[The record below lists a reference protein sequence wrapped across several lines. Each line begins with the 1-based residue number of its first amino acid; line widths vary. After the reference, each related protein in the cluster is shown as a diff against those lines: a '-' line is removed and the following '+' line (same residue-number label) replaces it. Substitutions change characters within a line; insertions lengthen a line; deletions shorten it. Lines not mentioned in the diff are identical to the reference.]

1 MNPFKVNKALKEFKK
16 DGKRVTVDVLSQKC
30 GGRVRHKYLRMS
42 KEMFECE
49 ENDGF
54 PRHWVVGLNLRGWL
68 FLWTSNPKSRFE
80 TVAVGDPS
88 VLGEETDEE

>member
-54 PRHWVVGLNLRGWL
+54 PRH
-68 FLWTSNPKSRFE
+68 
-80 TVAVGDPS
+80 
-88 VLGEETDEE
+88 